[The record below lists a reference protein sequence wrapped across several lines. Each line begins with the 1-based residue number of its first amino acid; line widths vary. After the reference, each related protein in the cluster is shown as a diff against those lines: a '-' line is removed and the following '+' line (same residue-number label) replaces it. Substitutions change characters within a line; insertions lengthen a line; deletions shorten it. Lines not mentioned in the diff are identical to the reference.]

1 MLRLTELEES
11 LTADNGAELR
21 NSLCEQLLQEAR
33 ISKQRLDRGLN
44 PNQYQQEQ
52 LKLEALVA
60 AADLVNTQVFFQK
73 EQP

>member
-1 MLRLTELEES
+1 MLRLTELEEF

-21 NSLCEQLLQEAR
+21 QSLCNRLLEAAQA
-33 ISKQRLDRGLN
+33 SKQQLDRGLS